1 MLTKIC
7 VNTHL
12 SSSILQVHVVSDCS
26 DSARGLSLKGFP
38 FSEANK
44 GFLLA
49 AFSQEEVMFHMEVCL
64 ESSTGGLA
72 TVEPVTSTTIELL
85 KYRKVE
91 NYM

>member
-12 SSSILQVHVVSDCS
+12 LSSILQVHIVSDCS

-44 GFLLA
+44 GFYDGC
-49 AFSQEEVMFHMEVCL
+49 VMFHMEVYL

-72 TVEPVTSTTIELL
+72 TVEPVTSTTIVLL
-85 KYRKVE
+85 KYRKEE